1 MGFPAYRNLIDS
13 GELERRVSR
22 AREMLS
28 SCTLCPRSC
37 GVDRLRGEAG
47 YCGGGALARVASF
60 GPHFG
65 EETPLVGSHGS
76 GTIFFAGCSLKCC
89 FCQNYDISHGMGG
102 READAGELAAMMFD
116 LERRGCH
123 NINLVTPTHFM
134 PQVLAA
140 VDLAARDGLSAPIVY
155 NCGGYESVHALELLD
170 GVVDIYMPDFKFWSE
185 EPARAYCG
193 APDYREK
200 AVRALVEMQRQVG
213 DLIVRDGIALRGLLI
228 RHLVMPGG
236 LGDARRIFEFI
247 AREIS
252 PRAFVNVM
260 AQYRPCYKASEYEDI
275 ARPLSCAD
283 FEAVLEAAARA
294 GLERVYH

>member
-89 FCQNYDISHGMGG
+89 FCQNCDISHGMGG
-102 READAGELAAMMFD
+102 READAGELAAIMLD

-275 ARPLSCAD
+275 ARPLSRAD
-283 FEAVLEAAARA
+283 FEAALEAATRA